1 MNVGQAMPDFTGDT
15 QVGEIDLHDY
25 IDGGWAVIFTIPNF
39 FDPVHTTVS
48 RPTQPA
54 RRTGRALPP
63 NHPLTPPP
71 PRARY
76 THPQEYGMLSKLY
89 DEFEQRHCKLIGVG
103 VGSRKHARSPPP
115 SPPRARRLH
124 APLTPLCP
132 NPCSFAAVARL
143 TVDDLDDWI
152 QDVNLLQTCEVNFP
166 IVADEDAEICRALGV
181 VAHGAGRVASRFK
194 LPVSSV
200 LIIDIDKNIQVQTVH
215 PTCTGHN
222 FYETLRCLDS
232 LQLALFH
239 QVATPG
245 NWKAGEDVF
254 VLPSMN
260 QDEAKLCFPQGF
272 SEAKPYMR
280 LTPQPDVQ
288 RDD

>member
-1 MNVGQAMPDFTGDT
+1 MGWGHVSSCTAAHRPKAAHAETDT
-15 QVGEIDLHDY
+15 TY
-25 IDGGWAVIFTIPNF
+25 ILV
-39 FDPVHTTVS
+39 
-48 RPTQPA
+48 RPFP
-54 RRTGRALPP
+54 LPP
-63 NHPLTPPP
+63 LRPW
-71 PRARY
+71 A
-76 THPQEYGMLSKLY
+76 
-89 DEFEQRHCKLIGVG
+89 
-103 VGSRKHARSPPP
+103 
-115 SPPRARRLH
+115 
-124 APLTPLCP
+124 
-132 NPCSFAAVARL
+132 
-143 TVDDLDDWI
+143 VDDLDDWI

-166 IVADEDAEICRALGV
+166 VIADEDAEICRALGV
-181 VAHGAGRVASRFK
+181 VAQGAGRVASRFK

-245 NWKAGEDVF
+245 NWKCGEDVF

-280 LTPQPDVQ
+280 ITPQPDVQ
-288 RDD
+288 RED

>member
-1 MNVGQAMPDFTGDT
+1 M
-15 QVGEIDLHDY
+15 
-25 IDGGWAVIFTIPNF
+25 
-39 FDPVHTTVS
+39 
-48 RPTQPA
+48 
-54 RRTGRALPP
+54 
-63 NHPLTPPP
+63 
-71 PRARY
+71 
-76 THPQEYGMLSKLY
+76 
-89 DEFEQRHCKLIGVG
+89 
-103 VGSRKHARSPPP
+103 
-115 SPPRARRLH
+115 
-124 APLTPLCP
+124 
-132 NPCSFAAVARL
+132 
-143 TVDDLDDWI
+143 DDLDDWI